1 MRVIER
7 NNIAYR
13 SVELFTKQNRIKDQ
27 QLDQLYFVYKKAYTV
42 ALSYMLFAFYNT
54 HSETP
59 FKDIKPM
66 SDKAILERLFTDFL
80 GIASKRLL
88 TTVYNQA
95 YADFKSHIKL
105 IRYYIIEATKK
116 THSMSDNKSLYHDF
130 KKEIRDYKF
139 TTNRVLHSIF
149 RYVTKRLARKPSL
162 KLKNMMLDSQ
172 IVKIEKAKETKLFD
186 RWIRI
191 APLKG
196 QKAIYIPYKS
206 SNYKDRNALNAY
218 QFVRIDNSF
227 SIRIVQTVDRVEYN
241 PSDKIVGIDLG
252 LTDFFATSSDK
263 ILDNGFMN
271 WLKKHDEILTKLKA
285 SLQKQGIKP
294 RKSKKYRKL
303 VQKIRDYTKNEVC
316 RLFNLVMKHEKPKVI
331 RLEFLDFRNQN
342 LGKTTNRLLTR
353 LANKIIAE
361 KVQRLVDVYGVEV
374 EYINA
379 AYTSQT
385 CLSCGYIAKNNR
397 DGRKFKCHCC
407 GHKANAN
414 TQASKNIARR
424 SSDSLKLTKKQALTE
439 GLKSFLKNHKVKRLE
454 TNIFSIRARS
464 CARTAIV
471 NNPYLESYFASL
483 NLCEVV

>member
-7 NNIAYR
+7 NSIAYR
-13 SVELFTKQNRIKDQ
+13 SVDLFTKQNKIKNH
-27 QLDQLYFVYKKAYTV
+27 QLDELYFVYKKAYAV

-54 HSETP
+54 YSETP
-59 FKDIKPM
+59 FADIKPM
-66 SDKAILERLFTDFL
+66 ANKVTLDKLFVDFL
-80 GIASKRLL
+80 AIASKRLL
-88 TTVYNQA
+88 ALVYQQA
-95 YADFKSHIKL
+95 YADFKCHVKL

-130 KKEIRDYKF
+130 KNQIKDYKF

-149 RYVTKRLARKPSL
+149 RHVTKRLVRKPSL
-162 KLKNMMLDSQ
+162 KLKNMMLDCHV
-172 IVKIEKAKETKLFD
+172 VKIEEAKNSTSFD
-186 RWIRI
+186 RWIRV

-196 QKAIYIPYKS
+196 KEAIYIPYKNS
-206 SNYKDRNALNAY
+206 SYKEHNTLNAY
-218 QFVRIDNSF
+218 QFIRIDNSF
-227 SIRIVQTVDRVEYN
+227 SIRRFQTVDRVEYS
-241 PSDKIVGIDLG
+241 PLDKIVGIDLG

-263 ILDNGFMN
+263 ILGNGFMN
-271 WLKKHDEILTKLKA
+271 WLKKQDEILTKLQA
-285 SLQKQGIKP
+285 SLQSQGIKP
-294 RKSKKYRKL
+294 RQSKKYRKL

-316 RLFNLVMKHEKPKVI
+316 RLFNLVMKYEKPKVI

-353 LANKIIAE
+353 LANKIVVE

-439 GLKSFLKNHKVKRLE
+439 GLNSFLKNHEVKRLE

-471 NNPYLESYFASL
+471 NNPYLESYFVGS

>member
-1 MRVIER
+1 MRAIER

-13 SVELFTKQNRIKDQ
+13 SVDLFTKQNKIKDH
-27 QLDQLYFVYKKAYTV
+27 QLDELYFVYKKAYAV

-54 HSETP
+54 YSETP
-59 FKDIKPM
+59 FKDIKSMPN
-66 SDKAILERLFTDFL
+66 KVILENLFQDFL
-80 GIASKRLL
+80 DIASMRLL
-88 TTVYNQA
+88 TLIYNQA
-95 YADFKSHIKL
+95 YADFKSHVKL
-105 IRYYIIEATKK
+105 IKYYIIEVTKK
-116 THSMSDNKSLYHDF
+116 THSMSDNKSLYYDF
-130 KKEIRDYKF
+130 KNQIKDYKF

-149 RYVTKRLARKPSL
+149 RHVTKRLARKPSL
-162 KLKNMMLDSQ
+162 KLKNMMLDSHVVTIQ
-172 IVKIEKAKETKLFD
+172 EAKSSTSFD
-186 RWIRI
+186 RWIRV

-196 QKAIYIPYKS
+196 KEAIYIPYKNS
-206 SNYKDRNALNAY
+206 AYKEHNALNAY
-218 QFVRIDNSF
+218 DFIRIDNSF
-227 SIRIVQTVDRVEYN
+227 SIRVAQILDRVEYN

-263 ILDNGFMN
+263 ILGNGFMN
-271 WLKKHDEILTKLKA
+271 WLKKHDEILTKLQA
-285 SLQKQGIKP
+285 SLQSQGIKP

-316 RLFNLVMKHEKPKVI
+316 RLFNLVMKHEKPKII

-353 LANKIIAE
+353 LANKIITE

-397 DGRKFKCHCC
+397 DGRNFKCHCC

-439 GLKSFLKNHKVKRLE
+439 GLNIFLKNHKVKRLE

-471 NNPYLESYFASL
+471 NNPYLENYFVSS
-483 NLCEVV
+483 NLCEVI

>member
-13 SVELFTKQNRIKDQ
+13 SVDLFTKQNKIKDKN
-27 QLDQLYFVYKKAYTV
+27 LDEIYCVYKKAYAV
-42 ALSYMLFAFYNT
+42 VLSYMLFAFYNT
-54 HSETP
+54 YSETP
-59 FKDIKPM
+59 FKDIRLMP
-66 SDKAILERLFTDFL
+66 DKAILEKLFTDFL
-80 GIASKRLL
+80 DVASKRLL
-88 TTVYNQA
+88 TLVYQQA
-95 YADFKSHIKL
+95 YADFKAHVKL
-105 IRYYIIEATKK
+105 IKYYIIEATKK
-116 THSMSDNKSLYHDF
+116 THSLSDNKSLYHDF
-130 KKEIRDYKF
+130 KKQIKDYKF

-149 RYVTKRLARKPSL
+149 RHVTKRLARKPSL
-162 KLKNMMLDSQ
+162 KLKNMMLDSHVITIQ
-172 IVKIEKAKETKLFD
+172 EAKNSISFD
-186 RWIRI
+186 KWIRV

-196 QKAIYIPYKS
+196 KEAIYIPYKNS
-206 SNYKDRNALNAY
+206 TYKERNALNAY
-218 QFVRIDNSF
+218 HFVRVDDSF
-227 SIRIVQTVDRVEYN
+227 SIRIVQTVDRVEYS

-263 ILDNGFMN
+263 ILGNGFMN
-271 WLKKHDEILTKLKA
+271 WLKKHDEILVKLQA

-331 RLEFLDFRNQN
+331 RLELLDFRNQN
-342 LGKTTNRLLTR
+342 LGKVTNRLLTR

-361 KVQRLVDVYGVEV
+361 KVQQLVDVYGIEV

-385 CLSCGYIAKNNR
+385 CLNCGYIAKNNR

-439 GLKSFLKNHKVKRLE
+439 GLNIFLKNHKVKRLE
-454 TNIFSIRARS
+454 ANIFSIRARS

-471 NNPYLESYFASL
+471 NNPYLEDYFASS
-483 NLCEVV
+483 NLCEVI

>member
-13 SVELFTKQNRIKDQ
+13 GVDLFTKQNTIKDKN
-27 QLDQLYFVYKKAYTV
+27 LDEIYCVYKKAYAI

-54 HSETP
+54 YSETP

-66 SDKAILERLFTDFL
+66 PDKAILEKLFVDFL
-80 GIASKRLL
+80 DIASKRLL
-88 TTVYNQA
+88 TLVYQQA
-95 YADFKSHIKL
+95 YANFKSHIKT
-105 IRYYIIEATKK
+105 IIYYIVEATKK
-116 THSMSDNKSLYHDF
+116 THSMSDNKSLYYDF
-130 KKEIRDYKF
+130 KKEIKDCKF

-149 RYVTKRLARKPSL
+149 RHVTKRLARKPSL
-162 KLKNMMLDSQ
+162 KLKNMMLDSHVVR
-172 IVKIEKAKETKLFD
+172 IKEAKKTKLFD
-186 RWIRI
+186 RWIRV

-196 QKAIYIPYKS
+196 KEAIYIPYKS
-206 SNYKDRNALNAY
+206 SSYKEKNALNAY
-218 QFVRIDNSF
+218 QFVRVDNSF
-227 SIRIVQTVDRVEYN
+227 SIRIVQTIDRVEYN

-263 ILDNGFMN
+263 ILGNGFMN
-271 WLKKHDEILTKLKA
+271 WLKKQDEILIKLQA

-303 VQKIRDYTKNEVC
+303 FQKIRDYTKNEVC
-316 RLFNLVMKHEKPKVI
+316 RLFNLVMKHERPKVI

-353 LANKIIAE
+353 LANKIIVE

-439 GLKSFLKNHKVKRLE
+439 GLNSFLKNHKVKRLE

-464 CARTAIV
+464 CTRTAIV
-471 NNPYLESYFASL
+471 NNPYLESYFVSS

>member
-13 SVELFTKQNRIKDQ
+13 SVDLFTKQNKIKDKN
-27 QLDQLYFVYKKAYTV
+27 LDEIYCVYKKAYAV
-42 ALSYMLFAFYNT
+42 VLSYMLFAFYNT
-54 HSETP
+54 YSETP
-59 FKDIKPM
+59 FKDIRPM
-66 SDKAILERLFTDFL
+66 PDKAILEKLFTDFL
-80 GIASKRLL
+80 DVASKRLL
-88 TTVYNQA
+88 TLVYQQA
-95 YADFKSHIKL
+95 YADFKAHIKL
-105 IRYYIIEATKK
+105 IKYYIIEATKK

-130 KKEIRDYKF
+130 KNQIKDYKF

-149 RYVTKRLARKPSL
+149 RHVTKRLARKPSL
-162 KLKNMMLDSQ
+162 KLKNMMFDSHVITIQ
-172 IVKIEKAKETKLFD
+172 EAKNSISFD
-186 RWIRI
+186 KWIRV

-196 QKAIYIPYKS
+196 KEPTYIPYKS
-206 SNYKDRNALNAY
+206 SIYKEHNALNAY
-218 QFVRIDNSF
+218 DFVRIDDSF
-227 SIRIVQTVDRVEYN
+227 SIRIVQTVDRVEYS
-241 PSDKIVGIDLG
+241 PSDKILG
-252 LTDFFATSSDK
+252 
-263 ILDNGFMN
+263 NGFMN
-271 WLKKHDEILTKLKA
+271 WLKKHDEVLIKLQA

-294 RKSKKYRKL
+294 KKSKKYRKL

-331 RLEFLDFRNQN
+331 RLELLDFRNQN

-361 KVQRLVDVYGVEV
+361 KVQRLVDIYGVEV

-439 GLKSFLKNHKVKRLE
+439 GLNSFLKNHKVKRLE

-483 NLCEVV
+483 NLCEVI

>member
-7 NNIAYR
+7 NSIAYR
-13 SVELFTKQNRIKDQ
+13 SVDLFTKQNKIKDKS
-27 QLDQLYFVYKKAYTV
+27 LDEIYFVYKKAYAV

-54 HSETP
+54 YSETP
-59 FKDIKPM
+59 FADIKPM
-66 SDKAILERLFTDFL
+66 PNKAILERLFIDFL
-80 GIASKRLL
+80 DIASKRLL
-88 TTVYNQA
+88 TLVYQQA
-95 YADFKSHIKL
+95 YADFKSHVKL
-105 IRYYIIEATKK
+105 IKYYIIEATKK
-116 THSMSDNKSLYHDF
+116 TRSMSDNKSLCHDF
-130 KKEIRDYKF
+130 KKEIRDCKF
-139 TTNRVLHSIF
+139 TSNRVLHSIF
-149 RYVTKRLARKPSL
+149 RHVTKRLARKPSL
-162 KLKNMMLDSQ
+162 KLKNMMLDSHVVTIQ
-172 IVKIEKAKETKLFD
+172 EAKNSTSFD

-196 QKAIYIPYKS
+196 EEAIYIPYKS
-206 SNYKDRNALNAY
+206 STYKEHNALNAY
-218 QFVRIDNSF
+218 DFIRIDNSF
-227 SIRIVQTVDRVEYN
+227 SIRVAQTVDRVEYS

-263 ILDNGFMN
+263 ILGNGFMN
-271 WLKKHDEILTKLKA
+271 WLKKHDAILVKLQA
-285 SLQKQGIKP
+285 SLQNQGIKP

-439 GLKSFLKNHKVKRLE
+439 GLNSFLKNHKVKRLE
-454 TNIFSIRARS
+454 ANIFSIRARS
-464 CARTAIV
+464 CTRTAIV
-471 NNPYLESYFASL
+471 NNPYLENYFASS
-483 NLCEVV
+483 NLCEVI

>member
-13 SVELFTKQNRIKDQ
+13 SVDLFTKQNKIKDH
-27 QLDQLYFVYKKAYTV
+27 QLDELYFVYKKAYAV

-54 HSETP
+54 YSETP
-59 FKDIKPM
+59 FADIKPM
-66 SDKAILERLFTDFL
+66 ANKVTLDKLFVDFL
-80 GIASKRLL
+80 DIASKRLL
-88 TTVYNQA
+88 ALIYQQA
-95 YADFKSHIKL
+95 YADFKCHAKL
-105 IRYYIIEATKK
+105 IKYYIVEVTKK

-130 KKEIRDYKF
+130 KNQIRDYKF
-139 TTNRVLHSIF
+139 TSNRVLHSIF
-149 RYVTKRLARKPSL
+149 RHVTKRLARKPSL
-162 KLKNMMLDSQ
+162 KLKNMLLDSHV
-172 IVKIEKAKETKLFD
+172 VKIKKAKKTKLFD

-196 QKAIYIPYKS
+196 KKAIYIPYKS
-206 SNYKDRNALNAY
+206 SIYKEHNALNAY
-218 QFVRIDNSF
+218 QFARIDGAF
-227 SIRIVQTVDRVEYN
+227 SIRIVQTVDRVEYS

-252 LTDFFATSSDK
+252 LTDFFAISSDK
-263 ILDNGFMN
+263 ILGNGFMN
-271 WLKKHDEILTKLKA
+271 WLKKQDEILIKLQA

-294 RKSKKYRKL
+294 RQSKKYRKL
-303 VQKIRDYTKNEVC
+303 VQKIRDYTKNEIC

-361 KVQRLVDVYGVEV
+361 KVQRLVDIYGVEV

-439 GLKSFLKNHKVKRLE
+439 GLNNFLKNHKVKRLE

-464 CARTAIV
+464 CTRMAIV
-471 NNPYLESYFASL
+471 NNPYLENYFASS
-483 NLCEVV
+483 NLCEVI